1 MSTNNFEPNPFTF
14 QPDIFLFPEQYNDD
28 FRLQLR
34 KYLNDIAVALNV
46 KENGFYVEDEIPT
59 AGLFIPTF
67 STTTSANTKFRPMF
81 RTVVDFGALP
91 NNGTKTVPHGITTT
105 QDYSI
110 IKLQG
115 GATEPGVSTI
125 NSALAIPMDGIPNNE
140 RVSLEIDATDVII
153 KTSMDRSNYTRTFIV
168 IEYIKEI

>member
-1 MSTNNFEPNPFTF
+1 MSLPFNKTPFNF
-14 QPDIFLFPEQYNDD
+14 QPQVYLFPEQYNDD

-34 KYLNDIAVALNV
+34 KYLNNIAIALNS
-46 KENGFYVEDEIPT
+46 KENGFYLEDETPT
-59 AGLFIPTF
+59 AGLFIPIATPK
-67 STTTSANTKFRPMF
+67 SSANVKFRPMF

-91 NNGTKTVPHGITTT
+91 NNTTKTVPHGIITTE
-105 QDYSI
+105 DFSI

-125 NSALAIPMDGIPNNE
+125 NSALALPADGIPNNA

-153 KTSMDRSNYTRTFIV
+153 KTSMNRSSYTRTFIV

>member
-1 MSTNNFEPNPFTF
+1 MSTPDFEPPFNF
-14 QPDIFLFPEQYNDD
+14 ISEVFLFPEQYNDD

-34 KYLNDIAVALNV
+34 KYLNDIVISLNV
-46 KENGFYVEDEIPT
+46 KEAGFHVENEVPT
-59 AGLFIPTF
+59 GGLFIPTF
-67 STTTSANTKFRPMF
+67 STDTNANLEYRPMF

-125 NSALAIPMDGIPNNE
+125 NSALPLPMDGIPNNE
-140 RVSLEIDATDVII
+140 RVSLQIDATNVII
-153 KTSMDRSNYTRTFIV
+153 RTSMNRTNYTRTFIV

>member
-1 MSTNNFEPNPFTF
+1 MSTPDFEPPFNF
-14 QPDIFLFPEQYNDD
+14 ISEVFLFPEQFNDD

-34 KYLNDIAVALNV
+34 KYLNDIVISLNV
-46 KENGFYVEDEIPT
+46 KETGFFVENEIPT
-59 AGLFIPTF
+59 GALFIPTF
-67 STTTSANTKFRPMF
+67 STDTSANLEYRPIF

-91 NNGTKTVPHGITTT
+91 NNSTKTVPHGITTT

-115 GATEPGVSTI
+115 GSTEPGVSTI
-125 NSALAIPMDGIPNNE
+125 NSALPIPMDGIPNNE
-140 RVSLEIDATDVII
+140 RVSLEIDATNVII
-153 KTSMDRSNYTRTFIV
+153 KTAMNRTTFTRTFIV